1 MKTISTALQTHLSG
15 ELTTL
20 AELVKITRRDG
31 QVIAF
36 TTHDADLVVEGVT
49 YNADGGYSE
58 GKELTQKAQ
67 MKADAYAIGGMIDSS
82 LLTSEDIE
90 AGLYDHARVDVYL
103 CNWADPTMGAVHLRR
118 GWLGTIEQSGG
129 GYTAHLRGLHDLLT
143 RPIGSTYTP
152 ACRHDFCEGAC
163 GISAASVTVSGS
175 VTSVTD
181 RRVFADS
188 SRTEGEGIYADG
200 LLTWTS
206 GANVGQ
212 SFEVAAWDSAAK
224 AFKLW
229 LPATHE
235 IQVGDAYNVRA
246 GCDKHFS
253 TCRTRFANGANYG
266 GFPYLPGIGKL
277 LDYPDGT

>member
-1 MKTISTALQTHLSG
+1 MKMISTALQAHLSG

-36 TTHDADLVVEGVT
+36 TTHDADIVVEGVT
-49 YNADGGYSE
+49 YNADGSYSD
-58 GKELTQKAQ
+58 GGALAQKSEL
-67 MKADAYAIGGMIDSS
+67 KADDYDVTGMLDSA
-82 LLTSEDIE
+82 LIEAADLE

-103 CNWADPTMGAVHLRR
+103 CNWADPSMGKIQIRR
-118 GWLGTIEQSGG
+118 GWLGEIAQSGG
-129 GYTAHLRGLHDLLT
+129 QYKAGLRGMQDLLT
-143 RPIGSTYTP
+143 RPIGATYTP
-152 ACRHDFCEGAC
+152 ACRHDFCDGAC
-163 GISAASVTVSGS
+163 GIDAASVTVSGT
-175 VTSVTD
+175 VTFVTD
-181 RRVFADS
+181 RRSFTDS
-188 SRTEGEGIYADG
+188 SRTEGEGIYSG
-200 LLTWTS
+200 GVLTWMS
-206 GANVGQ
+206 GANEGQ

-224 AFKLW
+224 VFKLW
-229 LPATHE
+229 LPTPKA
-235 IQVGDAYNVRA
+235 IAVGDAYKVQA